1 VAGSAGLKQKEVIMH
16 LITVYLAVVGT
27 FTATTQAMRGV
38 VRGVG
43 KLIARKPREALGE
56 VVGGLAAPL
65 KTAYTQVCH
74 LGEDVCR
81 TARALTLEEE
91 DGPDAVP
98 EPAVQRRPAIVHP
111 IVDTVSA

>member
-1 VAGSAGLKQKEVIMH
+1 MH
-16 LITVYLAVVGT
+16 LVTFYLAVVGT

-43 KLIARKPREALGE
+43 KLIARRPREALGE

-65 KTAYTQVCH
+65 KTAYTQICH

-91 DGPDAVP
+91 DEPEALP
-98 EPAVQRRPAIVHP
+98 EPIVQRRPAIVNP
-111 IVDTVSA
+111 IGDAISG

>member
-1 VAGSAGLKQKEVIMH
+1 MH
-16 LITVYLAVVGT
+16 LVTFYLAVVGT
-27 FTATTQAMRGV
+27 FTATRQAMRGV

-43 KLIARKPREALGE
+43 KLIAKKPREALGE
-56 VVGGLAAPL
+56 LVGGLAAPL

-91 DGPDAVP
+91 DEP
-98 EPAVQRRPAIVHP
+98 EALPKPVVQRRPAIVHP
-111 IVDTVSA
+111 IGDAVSG